1 MSPRTTKRRRRT
13 KAQLAAAGT
22 GTPATLLS
30 QVSELVNENQAL
42 VRENK
47 ELHTIIA
54 RVTQAV
60 HVVSSAPRRIAAAYR
75 LDEPP
80 HPRPMVILA
89 SAAGSLTRHRSSVV
103 ARHLP
108 RLARCWL
115 SGARPKKL
123 ASDRDDRR
131 QTDRSN

>member
-13 KAQLAAAGT
+13 KAQLAAAGN

-42 VRENK
+42 ARENR

-60 HVVSSAPRRIAAAYR
+60 QIVSSSPRGSRRRLNEPGGRVAGSRHNGGVRRRRRITDPASLERLRAA
-75 LDEPP
+75 
-80 HPRPMVILA
+80 LA
-89 SAAGSLTRHRSSVV
+89 KARQVLAERRAAEKAG
-103 ARHLP
+103 
-108 RLARCWL
+108 
-115 SGARPKKL
+115 
-123 ASDRDDRR
+123 
-131 QTDRSN
+131 Q

>member
-22 GTPATLLS
+22 GSPATLLS

-42 VRENK
+42 VRENR

-60 HVVSSAPRRIAAAYR
+60 QIVSSSPRGSHRRLAEPGGRVARSPTNGGRRQRRRITDPASPERPRAAH
-75 LDEPP
+75 DK
-80 HPRPMVILA
+80 
-89 SAAGSLTRHRSSVV
+89 
-103 ARHLP
+103 ARQVL
-108 RLARCWL
+108 
-115 SGARPKKL
+115 
-123 ASDRDDRR
+123 
-131 QTDRSN
+131 

>member
-60 HVVSSAPRRIAAAYR
+60 HVVSSAPRSNRRSLQVGRAAA
-75 LDEPP
+75 PKANG
-80 HPRPMVILA
+80 HPRQRRRITDPASLERRRAALA
-89 SAAGSLTRHRSSVV
+89 KARQVLAERRAAEKAG
-103 ARHLP
+103 
-108 RLARCWL
+108 
-115 SGARPKKL
+115 
-123 ASDRDDRR
+123 
-131 QTDRSN
+131 Q

>member
-22 GTPATLLS
+22 GSPATLLS

-42 VRENK
+42 VRENR

-60 HVVSSAPRRIAAAYR
+60 QVVSSQPRGSRRRLQESGGRAARSRTNGHPRQRRRITDPASLERRRAA
-75 LDEPP
+75 
-80 HPRPMVILA
+80 LA
-89 SAAGSLTRHRSSVV
+89 KARQVLAERRAATKAGE
-103 ARHLP
+103 
-108 RLARCWL
+108 
-115 SGARPKKL
+115 
-123 ASDRDDRR
+123 
-131 QTDRSN
+131 

>member
-42 VRENK
+42 ARENK
-47 ELHTIIA
+47 ELHSIIA

-60 HVVSSAPRRIAAAYR
+60 QIVSSSPRGSRRRLNEPGGRVAGSRPNGGVRRRRRITDPASLERRRAA
-75 LDEPP
+75 
-80 HPRPMVILA
+80 LA
-89 SAAGSLTRHRSSVV
+89 KARQVLAERRAAEKAG
-103 ARHLP
+103 
-108 RLARCWL
+108 
-115 SGARPKKL
+115 
-123 ASDRDDRR
+123 
-131 QTDRSN
+131 Q

>member
-1 MSPRTTKRRRRT
+1 RGGNKPMSPRTTKRRRRT

-22 GTPATLLS
+22 GSPATLLS

-60 HVVSSAPRRIAAAYR
+60 HVVSSAPRSNRRSPQVRRALYGGLCR
-75 LDEPP
+75 RQDPL
-80 HPRPMVILA
+80 R
-89 SAAGSLTRHRSSVV
+89 AGSVQQGL
-103 ARHLP
+103 
-108 RLARCWL
+108 
-115 SGARPKKL
+115 
-123 ASDRDDRR
+123 
-131 QTDRSN
+131 